1 VSLLSCLACQWT
13 LKDNS
18 QWDYN
23 DDNGVPST
31 IVTKSMNKDQSRH
44 FELRAHAKTQGQH
57 LKSCIKLLLVSLL
70 CLGLWLYAYRTI
82 WDHSDE
88 PILFNNVDNSLF
100 QMRYTSLGAINAFG
114 QVGQN
119 ANLYYSIWISLGI
132 GIAIVYE
139 MVLMTHSQWKT
150 TTSCQNEL
158 NMVTKRQQLQAF
170 GVEVMMTV
178 SKTQKRLIQE
188 KRSAWYKSLYKLRYR
203 TGIWI
208 AALIASLVVYFSS
221 ERYWRNSV
229 YPEAIAAGQVDDG
242 GYDAEVCNVFGDY
255 FTIAMHEYYGFSY
268 PSICARTKASKW
280 TGLICVSLSF
290 CAVLS
295 HYYMHNL
302 VERETESETRLLEEK
317 RDRMQWLEKR
327 RELIPLNIEFFSAS
341 VATTLL
347 GCNAV
352 FATAVGGPAPSVGD
366 LYYSSWI
373 SFVLMMRIT
382 LGCLSDI
389 LDEREEL
396 ALHSL
401 GQDESV
407 GAGSFISLPQT
418 PKSSQRKFL
427 TNNSSF
433 SPGNSRSFM
442 LQKVFSTR
450 IVPFSLPHTPSK
462 RSNELLGSSHF
473 GGLSFRRTSNILE
486 QGAVQEE
493 EASRTK
499 RLTRWASVAMF
510 SFIFLLSALD
520 AALHLQMDALDAV
533 QKYMLICPCVVATVC
548 TIMFLMCLHHR
559 TYELVDNIQVG
570 GFVSFCVSMLWI
582 SNLILTL
589 HNESSWAVNEIG
601 EIKMAN
607 LYYFTWACVLN
618 CSMLMSVYVKK
629 MLHAESEGLMM
640 ILWLAVV
647 KICFIMFGSCCD
659 ILLTVQDDCQAAVY
673 GDTVSIFCQRTQ
685 IGAVI
690 GFLGM
695 ASGFLAAIAR
705 YLNHSP
711 SKDVLYTELLLS
723 IFLTVMFAVSLG
735 LITGIGGPGQVVG
748 DLYYGS
754 WLAFFAAMGATA
766 GLYQEIKDA
775 KEDMEFFDWNVDSN
789 NKKTVIN
796 FPVTDFQKM

>member
-1 VSLLSCLACQWT
+1 MTSVAFWNWNLSMDMQDDDYYNNYDDAVLAREEEAQQCHFLFWTSIVPICPLVILLSCLACQWT

-18 QWDYN
+18 QWDYM

-31 IVTKSMNKDQSRH
+31 IVAKSMNKDQSRH
-44 FELRAHAKTQGQH
+44 FELRAHAQTQAQH

-82 WDHSDE
+82 WDQSDE

-119 ANLYYSIWISLGI
+119 ANLYYAIWLSLGI

-139 MVLMTHSQWKT
+139 MVLMTHSQWKI

-170 GVEVMMTV
+170 GVEVMMTF

-208 AALIASLVVYFSS
+208 SALIASLVVYFSS

-242 GYDAEVCNVFGDY
+242 AYDAEVCNVFGDY
-255 FTIAMHEYYGFSY
+255 FTIAMHAYYGFSY

-302 VERETESETRLLEEK
+302 VERETESASRLLEEK

-327 RELIPLNIEFFSAS
+327 RELIPLNIEFLSAS

-418 PKSSQRKFL
+418 PKSSRRKFL
-427 TNNSSF
+427 TNNPSF

-450 IVPFSLPHTPSK
+450 IVPMTESFSLPHTPSK
-462 RSNELLGSSHF
+462 RSNEISGSSYF

-520 AALHLQMDALDAV
+520 A
-533 QKYMLICPCVVATVC
+533 
-548 TIMFLMCLHHR
+548 
-559 TYELVDNIQVG
+559 
-570 GFVSFCVSMLWI
+570 VS
-582 SNLILTL
+582 
-589 HNESSWAVNEIG
+589 
-601 EIKMAN
+601 
-607 LYYFTWACVLN
+607 
-618 CSMLMSVYVKK
+618 
-629 MLHAESEGLMM
+629 
-640 ILWLAVV
+640 
-647 KICFIMFGSCCD
+647 
-659 ILLTVQDDCQAAVY
+659 
-673 GDTVSIFCQRTQ
+673 
-685 IGAVI
+685 
-690 GFLGM
+690 
-695 ASGFLAAIAR
+695 
-705 YLNHSP
+705 
-711 SKDVLYTELLLS
+711 
-723 IFLTVMFAVSLG
+723 
-735 LITGIGGPGQVVG
+735 
-748 DLYYGS
+748 
-754 WLAFFAAMGATA
+754 
-766 GLYQEIKDA
+766 
-775 KEDMEFFDWNVDSN
+775 
-789 NKKTVIN
+789 
-796 FPVTDFQKM
+796 